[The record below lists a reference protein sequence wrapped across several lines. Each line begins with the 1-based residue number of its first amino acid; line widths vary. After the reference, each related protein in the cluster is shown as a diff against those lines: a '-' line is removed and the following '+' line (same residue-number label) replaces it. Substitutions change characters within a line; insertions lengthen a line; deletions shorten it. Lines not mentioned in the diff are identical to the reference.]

1 MRENS
6 PKNTIFNIY
15 LSNSCLYF
23 VLLFLEIYFRLR
35 IEMRESIKR
44 EGFSMIEL
52 VFVIVILGVLAAVA
66 VPRFVATRTDA
77 HVATLRSDSA
87 AALKTIVAKV
97 FADNLDTTH
106 SLAPHPDDKTKTPKI
121 YWSEWIIEVAGLDRN
136 RWMTASAIQDADKFG
151 VSPLYKVQHY
161 RMPCG
166 LNKALISITKSGDL
180 FFDPEHL
187 ISDNISQQVEKEM
200 LVCKLLKDSYK
211 GSNSNGNKLIPLT
224 STNTVEF

>member
-1 MRENS
+1 MKI
-6 PKNTIFNIY
+6 KNVQNKQR
-15 LSNSCLYF
+15 S
-23 VLLFLEIYFRLR
+23 
-35 IEMRESIKR
+35 
-44 EGFSMIEL
+44 GFSMIEL

-66 VPRFVATRTDA
+66 VPRFVATRLDA

-106 SLAPHPDDKTKTPKI
+106 SLAPHPNDKTKTPKI
-121 YWSEWIIEVAGLDRN
+121 YWSEWIMEVAGLDRN
-136 RWMTASAIQDADKFG
+136 RWMPASEVQDAEKYG

-161 RMPCG
+161 RLPCG

-187 ISDNISQQVEKEM
+187 ISDDISQQVEREM
-200 LVCKLLKDSYK
+200 LVCRLLKDSYRS
-211 GSNSNGNKLIPLT
+211 SNSNGNKIIPLA
-224 STNTVEF
+224 STGTIEF